1 LTASEAFGCGP
12 EKGAMAEFLVVG
24 DATVDQMYFVDSV
37 PEPGGEIT
45 ATRAVMEPGGAGGTM
60 ATALARL
67 GHDTRIATRVG
78 TGPFSELALKNA
90 IEAGVSSDLIQVDE
104 VLQTSS
110 VTILVTPD
118 TQRTMITAIGASRA
132 LDAAELDAGSV
143 ENLDA
148 LVMSAYSLVDG
159 PQRDYAVKALE
170 LARAAG
176 ATTFVDM
183 GTGAVN
189 ALRDRLIGLVRKVD
203 YLLMN
208 ERELFA
214 LTGRQTI
221 SEAVSGLASRGI
233 QRLVV
238 KVGEMGSIVITP
250 EASELIDPYDIDG
263 VVDTTGAGDY
273 YTAAF
278 AHAIMRGADLVEAAR
293 AGNVAG
299 ALNTTEIGA
308 QRAVVDARV
317 LTREARALRAVA
329 S

>member
-1 LTASEAFGCGP
+1 
-12 EKGAMAEFLVVG
+12 MAEFLVVG
-24 DATVDQMYFVDSV
+24 DATVDQMYFVDDV
-37 PEPGGEIT
+37 PEPGGGTT
-45 ATRAVMEPGGAGGTM
+45 ATRAVMEPGGAGGTL

-67 GHDTRIATRVG
+67 GNDTRIATRVG
-78 TGPFSELALKNA
+78 TGPFSELALRNVT
-90 IEAGVSSDLIQVDE
+90 EAGVSPDLIQVDPD
-104 VLQTSS
+104 LQTSS

-118 TQRTMITAIGASRA
+118 TQRTMITAIGASRNLDASA
-132 LDAAELDAGSV
+132 LDASVFDGLDG
-143 ENLDA
+143 
-148 LVMSAYSLVDG
+148 LVVSAYSLVDG

-189 ALRDRLIGLVRKVD
+189 ALQARLIGLIRKVD
-203 YLLMN
+203 YLLLN

-214 LTGRQTI
+214 LTGQGTI
-221 SEAVSGLASRGI
+221 SEAAQGLAERGI
-233 QRLVV
+233 QRLIV

-250 EASELIDPYDIDG
+250 ERSELVDPYDVDE

-278 AHAIMRGADLVEAAR
+278 AHAILRGSDLLAAAR

-308 QRAVVDARV
+308 QRRVVDRRT
-317 LTREARALRAVA
+317 LEREARSLA
-329 S
+329 STST

>member
-1 LTASEAFGCGP
+1 
-12 EKGAMAEFLVVG
+12 MAEFLVVG

-143 ENLDA
+143 EDLDA

>member
-1 LTASEAFGCGP
+1 
-12 EKGAMAEFLVVG
+12 MAEFLVVG
-24 DATVDQMYFVDSV
+24 DATVDQMYFVDAV

-67 GHDTRIATRVG
+67 GHNVRIATRVG
-78 TGPFSELALKNA
+78 TGPFSELALRNLRSS
-90 IEAGVSSDLIQVDE
+90 GVSEALVQTDE
-104 VLQTSS
+104 TLQTSS

-118 TQRTMITAIGASRA
+118 TQRTMISAVGASRN
-132 LDAAELDAGSV
+132 LDAATLGPEVFDGLDG
-143 ENLDA
+143 

-176 ATTFVDM
+176 AATFVDM

-189 ALRDRLIGLVRKVD
+189 ALRGRLIGLVDKVD

-208 ERELFA
+208 EKELFA
-214 LTGRQTI
+214 LTGRDTI
-221 SEAVSGLASRGI
+221 SEAVAGLASRGI
-233 QRLVV
+233 DRLIV

-250 EASELIDPYDIDG
+250 DDSELVDPYEIDG

-273 YTAAF
+273 FTAAF
-278 AHAIMRGADLVEAAR
+278 AHAIVEGADLVGAAR

-308 QRAVVDARV
+308 QRRVVDEATLRRAERV
-317 LTREARALRAVA
+317 LATR
-329 S
+329 

>member
-1 LTASEAFGCGP
+1 
-12 EKGAMAEFLVVG
+12 MAEFLVVG

>member
-1 LTASEAFGCGP
+1 
-12 EKGAMAEFLVVG
+12 MAEFVIVG
-24 DATVDQMYFVDSV
+24 DATVDQMYFVETV
-37 PEPGGEIT
+37 PEPGGEVT

-67 GHDTRIATRVG
+67 GHRTRIATRVG
-78 TGPFSELALKNA
+78 TGPFSELALRHVLA
-90 IEAGVSSDLIQVDE
+90 AGVSQDLMQIDE
-104 VLQTSS
+104 ARQTSS

-118 TQRTMITAIGASRA
+118 TQRTMISALGASRH
-132 LDAAELDAGSV
+132 LDASALTAKAFEGV
-143 ENLDA
+143 DA

-170 LARAAG
+170 LARGRG

-189 ALRDRLIGLVRKVD
+189 ALRGRLIGLVRKVD

-208 ERELFA
+208 EKELFA
-214 LTGRQTI
+214 LTGQETI
-221 SEAVSGLASRGI
+221 SDAVGGLATHGI
-233 QRLVV
+233 DRLVV

-250 EASELIDPYDIDG
+250 ERSELVDPYDIDG

-278 AHAIMRGADLVEAAR
+278 AHAIMGGADLIEAAR
-293 AGNVAG
+293 TGNVAG

-308 QRAVVDARV
+308 QHRVVDAET
-317 LTREARALRAVA
+317 LTRETRALSRVR

>member
-1 LTASEAFGCGP
+1 
-12 EKGAMAEFLVVG
+12 MAEFLVVG

-67 GHDTRIATRVG
+67 GHETRIATRVG

-90 IEAGVSSDLIQVDE
+90 FEAGVSPDLIQVDE

-118 TQRTMITAIGASRA
+118 TQRTMISAIGASRA

-143 ENLDA
+143 EELDA

-263 VVDTTGAGDY
+263 VVDSTGAGDY

-308 QRAVVDARV
+308 QRAVVDART
-317 LTREARALRAVA
+317 LAREARALRAVA

>member
-1 LTASEAFGCGP
+1 
-12 EKGAMAEFLVVG
+12 MAEFLVVG
-24 DATVDQMYFVDSV
+24 DATVDQMYFVDGV

-90 IEAGVSSDLIQVDE
+90 FEAGVSSDLIQVDE

-132 LDAAELDAGSV
+132 LDASELDARSV
-143 ENLDA
+143 EDLDA

-273 YTAAF
+273 FTAAF

-308 QRAVVDARV
+308 QRAVVDART
-317 LTREARALRAVA
+317 LAREARALRAVA

>member
-1 LTASEAFGCGP
+1 
-12 EKGAMAEFLVVG
+12 MAEFLVVG
-24 DATVDQMYFVDSV
+24 DATVDQMYFVDTV

-67 GHDTRIATRVG
+67 GHRTRIATRVG
-78 TGPFSELALKNA
+78 TGPFSELALRNA
-90 IEAGVSSDLIQVDE
+90 LAAGVSDELIQVDDA
-104 VLQTSS
+104 LQTSS

-132 LDAAELDAGSV
+132 LDASSLDADVVGG
-143 ENLDA
+143 LDA

-159 PQRDYAVKALE
+159 PQRDYAVRALE

-208 ERELFA
+208 EKELFA

-221 SEAVSGLASRGI
+221 SEAVAGLASRGI
-233 QRLVV
+233 ERLVV

-250 EASELIDPYDIDG
+250 EASELVDPYEVDG

-278 AHAIMRGADLVEAAR
+278 AHAIMAGADLLSAAR

-299 ALNTTEIGA
+299 ALNTTEVGA
-308 QRAVVDARV
+308 QRAFVDART
-317 LTREARALRAVA
+317 LEREARALSAVA

>member
-1 LTASEAFGCGP
+1 
-12 EKGAMAEFLVVG
+12 MADFLVVG
-24 DATVDQMYFVDSV
+24 DATVDQMYFVDAV

-67 GHDTRIATRVG
+67 GHRTRIATRVG
-78 TGPFSELALKNA
+78 TGPFSELALRNA
-90 IEAGVSSDLIQVDE
+90 LAAGVSDELIQVDE

-132 LDAAELDAGSV
+132 LDASSLGAEAFDGLG
-143 ENLDA
+143 A

-208 ERELFA
+208 EKELFA

-233 QRLVV
+233 ERLVV

-250 EASELIDPYDIDG
+250 EASELVDPYEVDG

-273 YTAAF
+273 PCPSSD
-278 AHAIMRGADLVEAAR
+278 R
-293 AGNVAG
+293 
-299 ALNTTEIGA
+299 
-308 QRAVVDARV
+308 
-317 LTREARALRAVA
+317 
-329 S
+329 

>member
-1 LTASEAFGCGP
+1 
-12 EKGAMAEFLVVG
+12 MAEFLVVG

-90 IEAGVSSDLIQVDE
+90 FDAGVASDLIQVDE

-143 ENLDA
+143 EDVDA

-308 QRAVVDARV
+308 QRAVVDART
-317 LTREARALRAVA
+317 LMREARALRAVA

>member
-1 LTASEAFGCGP
+1 
-12 EKGAMAEFLVVG
+12 MADFLVVG
-24 DATVDQMYFVDSV
+24 DATVDQMYFVDAV

-67 GHDTRIATRVG
+67 GHDVRIATRVG
-78 TGPFSELALKNA
+78 TGPFSELALRNA
-90 IEAGVSSDLIQVDE
+90 RAAGVSEALVQVDE

-118 TQRTMITAIGASRA
+118 TQRTMISAVGASRA
-132 LDAAELDAGSV
+132 LDASELTSDAFVG
-143 ENLDA
+143 LDA
-148 LVMSAYSLVDG
+148 LIVSAYSLVDG
-159 PQRDYAVKALE
+159 PQRDYAVEALE

-176 ATTFVDM
+176 AATFVDM

-189 ALRDRLIGLVRKVD
+189 ALRGRLIGRVSTVD

-208 ERELFA
+208 EKELFA
-214 LTGRQTI
+214 LTGRDTI
-221 SEAVSGLASRGI
+221 SEAVAGLASRGI
-233 QRLVV
+233 ERLIV

-250 EASELIDPYDIDG
+250 EASELVDPYEIEG

-273 YTAAF
+273 FTAAF
-278 AHAIMRGADLVEAAR
+278 AHAIVGGAELVSAAR

-299 ALNTTEIGA
+299 ALNTTEVGA
-308 QRAVVDARV
+308 QRRVVDRAT
-317 LTREARALRAVA
+317 LEREARLLALR
-329 S
+329 

>member
-1 LTASEAFGCGP
+1 
-12 EKGAMAEFLVVG
+12 MAEFLVVG

-90 IEAGVSSDLIQVDE
+90 FEAGVSPDLIQVDE

-118 TQRTMITAIGASRA
+118 TQRTMISAIGASRA

-143 ENLDA
+143 EELDA

-263 VVDTTGAGDY
+263 VVDSTGAGDY

-308 QRAVVDARV
+308 QRAVVDART
-317 LTREARALRAVA
+317 LAREARALRAVA

>member
-1 LTASEAFGCGP
+1 
-12 EKGAMAEFLVVG
+12 MAEFLVVG

-67 GHDTRIATRVG
+67 GHETRIATRVG

-90 IEAGVSSDLIQVDE
+90 FDAGVSPDLIQVDE

-118 TQRTMITAIGASRA
+118 TQRTMISAIGASRA

-143 ENLDA
+143 EELDA

-263 VVDTTGAGDY
+263 VVDSTGAGDY

-308 QRAVVDARV
+308 QRAVVDART
-317 LTREARALRAVA
+317 LAREARALRAVA

>member
-1 LTASEAFGCGP
+1 
-12 EKGAMAEFLVVG
+12 MAEFLVVG
-24 DATVDQMYFVDSV
+24 DATVDQMYFVDAV

-45 ATRAVMEPGGAGGTM
+45 ATRAVMEPGGAGGTI

-67 GHDTRIATRVG
+67 GHRTRIATRVG
-78 TGPFSELALKNA
+78 TGPFSELALRNA
-90 IEAGVSSDLIQVDE
+90 REAGVSAELIQIDE

-118 TQRTMITAIGASRA
+118 TQRTMISALGASRA
-132 LDAAELDAGSV
+132 LDASSLTADVTRGV
-143 ENLDA
+143 DG
-148 LVMSAYSLVDG
+148 LVMSAYSLVAG

-208 ERELFA
+208 EKELFA

-233 QRLVV
+233 ERLVV

-250 EASELIDPYDIDG
+250 ERSELVDPYEVDG

-278 AHAIMRGADLVEAAR
+278 AHAILAGADLVAAAR

-308 QRAVVDARV
+308 QRAVVDART
-317 LTREARALRAVA
+317 LEREARALSAVA

>member
-1 LTASEAFGCGP
+1 
-12 EKGAMAEFLVVG
+12 MAEILVVG
-24 DATVDQMYFVDSV
+24 DATVDQMYFVDAV
-37 PEPGGEIT
+37 PESGSETT
-45 ATRAVMEPGGAGGTM
+45 ATRAVMEPGGAGGTL

-67 GHDTRIATRVG
+67 GNATRIATRVG
-78 TGPFSELALKNA
+78 TGPFSELALANVRA
-90 IEAGVSSDLIQVDE
+90 AGVAPDLIQVDPD
-104 VLQTSS
+104 LQTSS

-118 TQRTMITAIGASRA
+118 TQRTMITAIGASRN
-132 LDAAELDAGSV
+132 LDAADLDAAIFDG
-143 ENLDA
+143 LDG

-170 LARAAG
+170 LARGAG

-189 ALRDRLIGLVRKVD
+189 ALKGRLIGLVRKVD

-214 LTGRQTI
+214 LTGRDTI
-221 SEAVSGLASRGI
+221 SEAAAGLNDHGI
-233 QRLVV
+233 ERLIV

-250 EASELIDPYDIDG
+250 ERSELVDPFDVDE

-273 YTAAF
+273 FTAAF
-278 AHAIMRGADLVEAAR
+278 ADAILNGAELLAAAH

-308 QRAVVDARV
+308 QRRVVDRATLERA
-317 LTREARALRAVA
+317 ARAFAA
-329 S
+329 SSR

>member
-1 LTASEAFGCGP
+1 
-12 EKGAMAEFLVVG
+12 MAEFLVVG
-24 DATVDQMYFVDSV
+24 DATVDQMYFVDAV
-37 PEPGGEIT
+37 PDPGGEIT
-45 ATRAVMEPGGAGGTM
+45 ATHAVMEPGGAGGTM

-67 GHDTRIATRVG
+67 GHRTRIATRVG
-78 TGPFSELALKNA
+78 TGPFSELALRNA
-90 IEAGVSSDLIQVDE
+90 RAAGVSSELIQVDE

-132 LDAAELDAGSV
+132 LDAAGLDAAAV
-143 ENLDA
+143 EGLDA

-183 GTGAVN
+183 GSGAVH

-214 LTGRQTI
+214 LTGRHTI

-250 EASELIDPYDIDG
+250 EASELIDPYDVDG

-278 AHAIMRGADLVEAAR
+278 AHAILGGADLVAAAR

-299 ALNTTEIGA
+299 ALNTTEVGA
-308 QRAVVDARV
+308 QRAVVDVRT
-317 LTREARALRAVA
+317 LEREARALSAVA

>member
-1 LTASEAFGCGP
+1 
-12 EKGAMAEFLVVG
+12 MAEFLVVG
-24 DATVDQMYFVDSV
+24 DATVDQMYFVDAV
-37 PEPGGEIT
+37 PEPGGEMT

-67 GHDTRIATRVG
+67 GHATRIATRVG
-78 TGPFSELALKNA
+78 TGPFSELALKNTR
-90 IEAGVSSDLIQVDE
+90 EAGVSSELIQVDTE
-104 VLQTSS
+104 LQTSS

-132 LDAAELDAGSV
+132 LDAASLGPEVFRDVDG
-143 ENLDA
+143 

-189 ALRDRLIGLVRKVD
+189 ALRERLIGLVRKVD

-214 LTGRQTI
+214 LTGRETI
-221 SEAVSGLASRGI
+221 SEAVAGLASHGI
-233 QRLVV
+233 ERLVV

-250 EASELIDPYDIDG
+250 ERSELVDPYEIDG

-278 AHAIMRGADLVEAAR
+278 AHAIMSGSDLIGAAR

-299 ALNTTEIGA
+299 ALNTTEVGA
-308 QRAVVDARV
+308 QRRSVDLAT
-317 LTREARALRAVA
+317 LEREARALSALG

>member
-1 LTASEAFGCGP
+1 
-12 EKGAMAEFLVVG
+12 MAEFLVVG
-24 DATVDQMYFVDSV
+24 DATVDQMYFVDAV
-37 PEPGGEIT
+37 PEVGGEIT
-45 ATRAVMEPGGAGGTM
+45 ATRAVMEPGGAGGTI

-67 GHDTRIATRVG
+67 GHATRIATRVG
-78 TGPFSELALKNA
+78 TGPLSNLALRN
-90 IEAGVSSDLIQVDE
+90 ILEAGVSDELIQIDE
-104 VLQTSS
+104 TLQTSS

-118 TQRTMITAIGASRA
+118 TQRTMISAIGASRA
-132 LDAAELDAGSV
+132 LESSGLDARTFAGV
-143 ENLDA
+143 DA

-170 LARAAG
+170 LAAEAG

-189 ALRDRLIGLVRKVD
+189 ALRGRLIGLVQKVD

-208 ERELFA
+208 EKELFA
-214 LTGRQTI
+214 LTGETTI
-221 SEAVSGLASRGI
+221 SDAVSGLAANGI
-233 QRLVV
+233 DRLVV

-250 EASELIDPYDIDG
+250 EASELVDPYDIDG

-278 AHAIMRGADLVEAAR
+278 AHAILLGSDLLGAAR

-299 ALNTTEIGA
+299 ALNTTEVGA
-308 QRAVVDARV
+308 QRRVVDRAT
-317 LTREARALRAVA
+317 LMREARQLAATA
-329 S
+329 G